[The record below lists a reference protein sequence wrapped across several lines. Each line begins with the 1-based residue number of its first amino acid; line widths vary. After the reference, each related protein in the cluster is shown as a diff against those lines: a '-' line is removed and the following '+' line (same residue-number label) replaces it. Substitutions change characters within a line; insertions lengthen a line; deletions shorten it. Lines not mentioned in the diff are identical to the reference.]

1 MAETNL
7 PRAISGAVGSA
18 VGSAVGG
25 ALSGGAAGAG
35 RAVSAVSAVKRVP
48 DGRRARWDKHRAERR
63 AAFVAAGIEAIDRFG
78 PDASAEQIADV
89 AEVSR
94 TVLYRYFRDRDDLRD
109 ALADHIVGAVVA
121 SVLPHITLTENST
134 PRQVITSAVDV
145 IVGWFDEH
153 PNLYFFLRA
162 RRNGPGIESIENTLA
177 SRVSELL
184 QLLLV
189 VFGLDAEQAEPAGY
203 GIVGLVESIGS
214 WWLAKRTMSRERITE
229 IICVGIW
236 NLLEGTARAHGIEVG
251 YDRPLP
257 WDRIGAAQ

>member
-7 PRAISGAVGSA
+7 PRAISGVVG
-18 VGSAVGG
+18 GAVGG
-25 ALSGGAAGAG
+25 ALSGAAGAG
-35 RAVSAVSAVKRVP
+35 RAVTAVKRMP

-63 AAFVAAGIEAIDRFG
+63 AAFVAAGVAAIDRFG

-109 ALADHIVGAVVA
+109 ALADHIVSAVVA
-121 SVLPHITLTENST
+121 SVLPHITLTESST

-177 SRVSELL
+177 ARVSELL

-229 IICVGIW
+229 IICGGIW
-236 NLLEGTARAHGIEVG
+236 NLLEGTARAHGIDVG